1 MRFAPLLLFVA
12 CAHTATPVR
21 VGEQVPRDRFV
32 LAGELAGAE
41 SLLLAGTNGKSYR
54 VVASGGRF
62 SVSLPAGVY
71 DVGGQTVSGIPGD
84 VIDLGSMRMVRGAV
98 VMPEAGFPTGLPRTA
113 RFAARG
119 VSFFSGSAHQRSN
132 ETPGRYQVR
141 TGEPT
146 RPLPG
151 PGRAGMGIGL
161 RGR

>member
-1 MRFAPLLLFVA
+1 
-12 CAHTATPVR
+12 
-21 VGEQVPRDRFV
+21 V
-32 LAGELAGAE
+32 LSGELSGAE
-41 SLLLAGTNGKSYR
+41 SVLLAGTNGKSYR
-54 VVASGGRF
+54 VAAPEGRF

-84 VIDLGSMRMVRGAV
+84 VLDLGSMRMVRGSV
-98 VMPEAGFPTGLPRTA
+98 VLPATN
-113 RFAARG
+113 RFSARG
-119 VSFFSGSAHQRSN
+119 VSFFSGFAHQRSN
-132 ETPGRYQVR
+132 ETPGRYQLR